1 MTYDIDQQRLVT
13 AREDVISP
21 HTEVSRDYKALARSV
36 DSLLSTGWEGRA
48 AEAYARG
55 WADWLEGASNVL
67 AGLEEMGTLLGVN
80 HSVYQHNE
88 DVTSAAMSAA
98 ATKIRTRLS

>member
-1 MTYDIDQQRLVT
+1 
-13 AREDVISP
+13 
-21 HTEVSRDYKALARSV
+21 VSRDYKALPRSV
-36 DSLLSTGWEGRA
+36 DSLLAT
-48 AEAYARG
+48 G

-67 AGLEEMGTLLGVN
+67 AGLEGMGTLLRVN

-88 DVTSAAMSAA
+88 DATSAAMSAA

>member
-1 MTYDIDQQRLVT
+1 
-13 AREDVISP
+13 
-21 HTEVSRDYKALARSV
+21 
-36 DSLLSTGWEGRA
+36 
-48 AEAYARG
+48 
-55 WADWLEGASNVL
+55 
-67 AGLEEMGTLLGVN
+67 MGTLLGVN

>member
-13 AREDVISP
+13 ARGRRLPACRGVQGLQGP
-21 HTEVSRDYKALARSV
+21 PKVGRLLAR
-36 DSLLSTGWEGRA
+36 DRLAGRA
-48 AEAYARG
+48 AEAYARV

-67 AGLEEMGTLLGVN
+67 AGLEGMGTLLRVN